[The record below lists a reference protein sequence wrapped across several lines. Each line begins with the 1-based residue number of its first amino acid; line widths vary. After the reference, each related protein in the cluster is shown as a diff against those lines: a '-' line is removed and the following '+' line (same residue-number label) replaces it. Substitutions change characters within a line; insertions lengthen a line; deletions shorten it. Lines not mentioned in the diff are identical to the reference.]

1 MMDLESIPLPACRVS
16 SLYLDYGVD
25 SQLCEDR
32 NAIEISD
39 RGMRVRSRWR
49 FEIGAELA
57 VSFVSDQGRL
67 GKRRFTAEGIVVWC
81 EECPGESASYEST
94 LLFLELPDELKQSLR
109 ELSFLLAADAL

>member
-1 MMDLESIPLPACRVS
+1 MMDLESTPLSACRVS

-32 NAIEISD
+32 DAIEISD

-49 FEIGAELA
+49 FDIGTELA
-57 VSFVSDQGRL
+57 VSFVSDHCRHE
-67 GKRRFTAEGIVVWC
+67 KTRFTAEGIVVWC
-81 EECPGESASYEST
+81 EECAGDSACYEST

-109 ELSFLLAADAL
+109 ELSFLLATSDP